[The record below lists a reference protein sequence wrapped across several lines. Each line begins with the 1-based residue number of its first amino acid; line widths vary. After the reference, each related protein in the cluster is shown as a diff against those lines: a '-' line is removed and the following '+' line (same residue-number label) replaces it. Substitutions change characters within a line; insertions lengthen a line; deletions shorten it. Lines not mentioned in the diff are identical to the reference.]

1 MGTPPGRGDAT
12 PTHSGS
18 QSIAGLTIA
27 AVSPEFVLLSI
38 PDGLLAPGAAD
49 GDWRRLAVAEDLPAG
64 SLTRF
69 TFGDL
74 DLLLAHTNSGLCLT
88 DDRCPHMSAPLSLG
102 SLSDCTV
109 ACPLHRGE
117 FDLST
122 GETVQFP
129 TTGGLDADG
138 TYHPV
143 WSPAGSPDKPE
154 PTDLKAR
161 ARAST
166 RIRRLRYY
174 PLRVRDGIIEARLP
188 A

>member
-1 MGTPPGRGDAT
+1 
-12 PTHSGS
+12 
-18 QSIAGLTIA
+18 
-27 AVSPEFVLLSI
+27 
-38 PDGLLAPGAAD
+38 
-49 GDWRRLAVAEDLPAG
+49 
-64 SLTRF
+64 
-69 TFGDL
+69 
-74 DLLLAHTNSGLCLT
+74 
-88 DDRCPHMSAPLSLG
+88 MSAPLSLG

-117 FDLST
+117 FDLLS
-122 GETVQFP
+122 GDTVQFP

-143 WSPAGSPDKPE
+143 WSPPGSPDKPE

-161 ARAST
+161 ARAQT